1 MTEVGIEG
9 GITMSRMPY
18 ADLAA
23 LSPDARKWVGPA
35 PINVIRMMAG
45 ASDAV
50 FKGFCNFSAAFFAGT
65 KLDPVLREIA
75 ILRAGHIAGSAYE
88 TFQHEAMARHLKMT
102 DAQLAAIKQGGR
114 HPGVLTPQQQA
125 VMDFADDIVVNV
137 RASDAN
143 LAAVRAFLSDD
154 QVIDLIMVTGLY
166 MTISRFLETTGVDME
181 DTARAWQSMVQLADD
196 KRA

>member
-1 MTEVGIEG
+1 
-9 GITMSRMPY
+9 MSRMPY
-18 ADLAA
+18 ADLAT
-23 LSPDARKWVGPA
+23 LSPEARKWVGDA

-45 ASDAV
+45 ASDDV
-50 FKGFCNFSAAFFAGT
+50 FKGFCTFAGSFYTGT

-75 ILRAGHIAGSAYE
+75 ILRAGYIAKSEYE

-102 DAQLAAIKQGGR
+102 EAQIDAVRKGGK

-125 VMDFADDIVVNV
+125 VMDFADDVVRNV
-137 RASDAN
+137 RAGDQT

-154 QVIDLIMVTGLY
+154 QVKDLILVTGLY

-181 DTARAWQSMVQLADD
+181 DTARAWQTMAKMAED
-196 KRA
+196 KTA